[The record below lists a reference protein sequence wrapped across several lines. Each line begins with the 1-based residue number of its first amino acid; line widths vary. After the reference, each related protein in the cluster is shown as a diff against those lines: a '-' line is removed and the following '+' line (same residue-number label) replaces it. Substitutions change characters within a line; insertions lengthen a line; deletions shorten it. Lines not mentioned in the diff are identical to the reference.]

1 MGTLQGKDYVF
12 SGNAGCRSRGWERTL
27 GLTLTGMG
35 RHKRAGQQSWAL
47 GRTVHFLMDQKQDR
61 ETDTRHSFGWGGRV
75 SKRQAP
81 FTVTKGQLEG

>member
-12 SGNAGCRSRGWERTL
+12 PGNAGCRSRGWERTL

-35 RHKRAGQQSWAL
+35 RDTRAGQQSRAL

-61 ETDTRHSFGWGGRV
+61 QTHDTASGGAGGV